1 MKQPAGSII
10 TSAGSLRRLFTT
22 SLALSMLT
30 APCGGDVEGLFSLA
44 AEDAVS
50 EFIEPPEESR
60 LVANPCTGYGY
71 RQFIDTIEDPFLTFG
86 CS

>member
-1 MKQPAGSII
+1 MHIGEPELPTLVAEGEALVVDAKEVEDGRVEVVDVDGI
-10 TSAGSLRRLFTT
+10 LR
-22 SLALSMLT
+22 
-30 APCGGDVEGLFSLA
+30 
-44 AEDAVS
+44 DAVS